1 MVSIQDVYPI
11 ETIVRLKKT
20 GEFAIIKQRTFLNA
34 DNFLNYLAIIEGRGE
49 NDLYAI
55 YHENV
60 DLEALPVS

>member
-1 MVSIQDVYPI
+1 MVRIQDVYPI
-11 ETIVRLKKT
+11 DTIVRLKKT

-49 NDLYAI
+49 HDLYAI

-60 DLEALPVS
+60 DLEVLPR